1 MVGSNKMPL
10 DFLISLIKL
19 SSLKDLDY
27 NMFETLLASQEMLE
41 SIDQRRKNQEKIFEC
56 MLNQYQFQTESKVW
70 LNYIQFLAQFDHKKA
85 RI

>member
-27 NMFETLLASQEMLE
+27 DMFETLLANQEMLE
-41 SIDQRRKNQEKIFEC
+41 NIQLKRKNQEKIFEC
-56 MLNQYQFQTESKVW
+56 MLNQYQFQ
-70 LNYIQFLAQFDHKKA
+70 ID
-85 RI
+85 